1 MYTVYA
7 PLSKCAFIFHVLDP
21 GHLDCVRLGG
31 GEEGQGGGDWGWLG
45 CLPSCRWRQREGEMK
60 TKISIFNS
68 FCHRRS
74 PWPARLK
81 TRKEKLPTL
90 SPCLFTV
97 SDFFFILISYKVPG
111 HCKFIGVS
119 SIWICMW
126 IMKHGPIPWASV
138 SKLKWPYAMLWICQL
153 FQTDEMQ
160 IQQISNTAKSSTLCH
175 QPSKTDFFIFRE
187 IKKPLVPYLHENW
200 LCLCC
205 KPNEADD
212 SLFDF

>member
-60 TKISIFNS
+60 KKILIFNS

-97 SDFFFILISYKVPG
+97 SDFVYIFYLYHIRFHKSPCPAI
-111 HCKFIGVS
+111 VS
-119 SIWICMW
+119 GNMAVHWCW
-126 IMKHGPIPWASV
+126 
-138 SKLKWPYAMLWICQL
+138 
-153 FQTDEMQ
+153 F
-160 IQQISNTAKSSTLCH
+160 
-175 QPSKTDFFIFRE
+175 
-187 IKKPLVPYLHENW
+187 YLDLYVDHETR
-200 LCLCC
+200 
-205 KPNEADD
+205 ADSMSF
-212 SLFDF
+212 SL